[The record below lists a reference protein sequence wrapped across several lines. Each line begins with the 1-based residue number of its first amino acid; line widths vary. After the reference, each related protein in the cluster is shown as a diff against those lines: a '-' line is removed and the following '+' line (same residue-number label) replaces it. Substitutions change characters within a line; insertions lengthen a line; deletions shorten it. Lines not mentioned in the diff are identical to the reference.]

1 MNRRTPEEMK
11 AYVDGYCDAVSQFCE
26 CIRKSD
32 NIKDAVEKM
41 NVFVNVVN
49 AVVEK
54 PENLRLAIN
63 LVEKNEEIKADEKEG
78 EEKKQPCG
86 KCIHFNRCWEEREF
100 MYIEADKDGKCP
112 RYKEGAEE

>member
-26 CIRKSD
+26 CIRKAD

-41 NVFVNVVN
+41 NVFVSVVN

-54 PENLRLAIN
+54 PENIRLAIN
-63 LVEKNEEIKADEKEG
+63 LVEKNEEG
-78 EEKKQPCG
+78 EE
-86 KCIHFNRCWEEREF
+86 EE
-100 MYIEADKDGKCP
+100 
-112 RYKEGAEE
+112 